1 LKTAGGKFVAPQPI
15 ENALKMSP
23 YIQGAAVVG
32 DRRKF
37 VAALIVP
44 NFARVSAKAAEEGRQ
59 FTSAPELAR
68 DPWVRQLISREVGNV
83 NEHLAGY
90 ETIKRFA
97 ILDQDFSFENGELTY
112 TLKLKRRVID
122 KLYAERIEKL
132 YADVE
137 EPRPITHPSSAG

>member
-1 LKTAGGKFVAPQPI
+1 
-15 ENALKMSP
+15 
-23 YIQGAAVVG
+23 
-32 DRRKF
+32 
-37 VAALIVP
+37 
-44 NFARVSAKAAEEGRQ
+44 
-59 FTSAPELAR
+59 
-68 DPWVRQLISREVGNV
+68 VGNV